1 MLPSWELLVRLVL
14 AAALGSLIG
23 LERERLQWAA
33 GLRTHMLVS
42 VGSCLIIIVS
52 AYGFGPV
59 LGPHVILDPSRIAAQ
74 VVSGIGFLGAG
85 SIILR
90 NEAIKGLT
98 TAASVWAVAAI
109 GLAAGAG
116 LYIASIETTV
126 IILIILAGLKPL
138 EERFRAL
145 RGRLE
150 LRLKARRGEMSVG
163 LLEHAL
169 GGRAAR
175 IRQLVVRPGDESD
188 VDEVRITL
196 TRVSASDTQNI
207 IARLQAV
214 PSIHEVREEGRAS
227 DVLSQANRHPPFNAA
242 DDP

>member
-1 MLPSWELLVRLVL
+1 MLASWELLARLIL

-23 LERERLQWAA
+23 LERERLLWAA

-138 EERFRAL
+138 EERFRAS
-145 RGRLE
+145 RRKLE
-150 LRLKARRGEMSVG
+150 LRLKTRSGEMSVG
-163 LLEHAL
+163 LLEQAL
-169 GGRAAR
+169 GERASR
-175 IRQLVVRPGDESD
+175 IRQLVVRPAEEAD
-188 VDEVRITL
+188 VDDVRLTL
-196 TRVSASDTQNI
+196 TRVSKTDSENI
-207 IARLQAV
+207 VARLKAIPFV
-214 PSIHEVREEGRAS
+214 HEVLKESRTS
-227 DVLSQANRHPPFNAA
+227 S
-242 DDP
+242 